1 MTFSASGNFTCN
13 ICGTECERPAGG
25 FGREVESCPTCRST
39 VRVRGLIAV
48 LSQELFGA
56 ALALSDFPTLK
67 GLRGFGMSDS
77 PELAER
83 LAAKFDYTN
92 TFYHQAPR
100 LDITEPSS
108 NDLGRY
114 DFIVSSEVM
123 EHVPTPVE
131 RAFEN
136 LCRMLK
142 PDGLLL
148 LTVPYTIDGRTVE
161 HFPELHQYTLAAPGG
176 QTVLVNRRRDGA
188 LEVFEN
194 LVFHGG
200 DGSTL
205 EMRVFSEPSL
215 CDTLRAAGFDSVHI
229 ASADV
234 PEAGVEHAETWSLPI
249 AARKGHLRPPVSE
262 MALGAREVSRRVV
275 ALERELATIR
285 AEYHRFTEFHQ
296 RSTDEANRQLTERA
310 EWVRKV
316 ERDFEERSRWAFQL
330 EHERN
335 DAQAAFER
343 TQAAEAQAAHRV
355 EALEKELAAARAEL
369 THLRTRLWT
378 RIGRKL
384 GAVQPRR

>member
-1 MTFSASGNFTCN
+1 MTCSASGNFTCN
-13 ICGTECERPAGG
+13 ICGAECQRPTGG
-25 FGREVESCPTCRST
+25 FGREVESCSACRST
-39 VRVRGLIAV
+39 VRVRALIAV
-48 LSQELFGA
+48 LSRELFGA
-56 ALALSDFPTLK
+56 SLALPDFPTLK

-100 LDITEPSS
+100 LDITQPSA
-108 NDLGRY
+108 NDIGRY
-114 DFIVSSEVM
+114 DFIISSEVM

-161 HFPELHQYTLAAPGG
+161 HFPQLHRYALAAPGG
-176 QTVLVNRRRDGA
+176 QTVLVNRRADGA

-205 EMRVFSEPSL
+205 EMRVFSEPAL
-215 CDTLRAAGFDSVHI
+215 RETLRAAGFDSVDV

-234 PEAGVEHAETWSLPI
+234 PEFGVEHAETWSLPI
-249 AARKGHLRPPVSE
+249 AARKGRLLPPISE
-262 MALGAREVSRRVV
+262 MALGTREAHRRVV
-275 ALERELATIR
+275 ALEHELAAVR
-285 AEYHRFTEFHQ
+285 AEYQRYTEFHQ
-296 RSTDEANRQLTERA
+296 RSAEDSNRQLSERA

-335 DAQAAFER
+335 DALAAFER
-343 TQAAEAQAAHRV
+343 SQAGEAQAQQHV
-355 EALEKELAAARAEL
+355 ETLEKELAETRAALA
-369 THLRTRLWT
+369 HLRMRMWT
-378 RIGRKL
+378 RVGRKL
-384 GAVQPRR
+384 GAVE